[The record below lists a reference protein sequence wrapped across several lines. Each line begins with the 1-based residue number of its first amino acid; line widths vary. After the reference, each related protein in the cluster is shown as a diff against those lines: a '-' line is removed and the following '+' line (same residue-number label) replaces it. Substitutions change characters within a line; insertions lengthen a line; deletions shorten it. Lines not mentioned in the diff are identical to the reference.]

1 MAVAVLDK
9 HAIDAMLEGFFDAY
23 NRHDIEAVVDHCTED
38 IRWEDPTA
46 GVLHGKPAVRKA
58 LGTIF
63 RAFPD
68 MGFAKNENVYFMS
81 FDATRAASS
90 WRLTGTMAGVFDPPG
105 YAPTNGPIDI
115 RGMCLYEL
123 RDGLIS
129 HHTIVFNMIDLGR
142 QIDALPPQGSLM
154 DKMSV
159 RLQRM
164 KAGRK
169 NR

>member
-9 HAIDAMLEGFFDAY
+9 HAIDAMLEAFFDAY
-23 NRHDIEAVVDHCTED
+23 NLHDIDGVLGHCTED

-46 GVLHGKPAVRKA
+46 GVLHGKRAVREA
-58 LGTIF
+58 LGSVF

-68 MGFAKNENVYFMS
+68 MAFRRDELIYFMS

-90 WRLTGTMAGVFDPPG
+90 WRMTGTMAGALDPPG
-105 YAPTNGPIDI
+105 YGATNGPVDI
-115 RGMCLYEL
+115 KGVCLYEL

-142 QIDALPPQGSLM
+142 QIDALPPPGSLM
-154 DKMSV
+154 DKMAV